1 MKKNGFVFIETIV
14 TVVVLSAS
22 LLLLYSSYSNSIQNE
37 KERLYYDD
45 VAYIYRTNFVRK
57 FLEENSNVEALKEY
71 GFNGT
76 YITTI
81 GPDYDTMFTDEQ
93 KNNNKYNKSLE
104 DIYENFN
111 INQMLLVKK
120 EYVSDCFDKI
130 EICDASV
137 ENLTYNMKSYV
148 LSMNDIT
155 YDYYLVI
162 EYAEKLDD
170 SGNITKC
177 TLGIDTKCKSYYVSL
192 GI

>member
-45 VAYIYRTNFVRK
+45 VAYIYRTNYIRR
-57 FLEENSNVEALKEY
+57 FLEENSNVEALKAY

-76 YITTI
+76 YITTV
-81 GPDYDTMFTDEQ
+81 GPGYDTMFTEEQ
-93 KNNNKYNKSLE
+93 TNNGYRLSLE
-104 DIYENFN
+104 HIYESFN

-120 EYVSDCFDKI
+120 EYISDCF
-130 EICDASV
+130 ESSTICDASI
-137 ENLTYNMKSYV
+137 ENLTYNMKNYV
-148 LSMNDIT
+148 LSMNDIS
-155 YDYYLVI
+155 YDYYLVV
-162 EYAEKLDD
+162 EYAEKLDEN
-170 SGNITKC
+170 GLITKC
-177 TLGIDTKCKSYYVSL
+177 SLGIDTKCKSYYVSL